1 MCVEITNGVA
11 LLFPQGMYETL
22 WYWREVYGLLLVIKG
37 KARVEIKRQIY
48 TIARCSS
55 KNEYLWKV
63 HSGSADL
70 LVDHMRNISSGPL

>member
-1 MCVEITNGVA
+1 MNQSNNTVQAGD
-11 LLFPQGMYETL
+11 
-22 WYWREVYGLLLVIKG
+22 LLLVIKG
-37 KARVEIKRQIY
+37 KARVEIKRQINV
-48 TIARCSS
+48 ARCSS